1 MDATITLVKANI
13 TQNEVD
19 QVVALAK
26 NKGWTVEWTVK
37 GTG

>member
-1 MDATITLVKANI
+1 MDADIHIVKHGI
-13 TQNEVD
+13 TQAEVD
-19 QVVALAK
+19 TVVALAK

>member
-1 MDATITLVKANI
+1 MDAVITLVKQGV
-13 TQNEVD
+13 TQAEVD
-19 QVVALAK
+19 QVVALAT